1 MSRSAATV
9 EMDGPG
15 DEFFACATF
24 TQNQHRGIRRR
35 HRLDQLSQLQYLG
48 GIADNILNPNA
59 IAGAG
64 LEGSI
69 FGQ

>member
-9 EMDGPG
+9 EVDSSS
-15 DEFFACATF
+15 DEFFACAAF
-24 TQNQHRGIRRR
+24 TQDQHGGVRRR
-35 HRLDQLSQLQYLG
+35 HRLNQLPQLPHLG
-48 GIADNILNPNA
+48 RIADDVLDPNA

-64 LEGSI
+64 PEGGI

>member
-24 TQNQHRGIRRR
+24 TQNQHRGIRRC
-35 HRLDQLSQLQYLG
+35 HRLDQLAQLLHLG
-48 GIADNILNPNA
+48 RIADDVLDPNA
-59 IAGAG
+59 IAGTG
-64 LEGSI
+64 LEGGI